1 MITLGPLK
9 EREKAEKLFS
19 EHNIEFNDNRNCLTA
34 FDGEKIIGLSFYE
47 LDSEKMTVLAIEPTG
62 DLGLADGILRST
74 LHIAAERSVMKAYYA
89 DTISEDFLNKLG
101 FIKNKQEKLLDID
114 KLFKSCCSCK

>member
-9 EREKAEKLFS
+9 DRNEAEKLFKQN
-19 EHNIEFNDNRNCLTA
+19 NIEFKDNRNCLTA
-34 FDGEKIIGLSFYE
+34 FDGKEIIGLSFYE
-47 LDSEKMTVLAIEPTG
+47 LDKEKMTVLAVLPND

-89 DTISEDFLNKLG
+89 DTVSEEFLNKLG
-101 FIKNKQEKLLDID
+101 FIKDQNEKLLDID

>member
-9 EREKAEKLFS
+9 EREKAEKLFL

-47 LDSEKMTVLAIEPTG
+47 LDSEKMTVLAIEPTD

-89 DTISEDFLNKLG
+89 DTISEDFLNKLS